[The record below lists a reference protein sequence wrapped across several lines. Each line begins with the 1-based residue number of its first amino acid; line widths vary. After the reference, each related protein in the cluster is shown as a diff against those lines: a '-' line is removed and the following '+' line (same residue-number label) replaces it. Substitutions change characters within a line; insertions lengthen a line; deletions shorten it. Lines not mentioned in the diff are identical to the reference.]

1 MGVNLMNYSSD
12 WCMSICAR
20 DICVCTV
27 LYFYFFLC
35 FPFFSFFFK
44 MHSND
49 INFYI
54 IESRKTWH
62 NMQLRVLSSIE
73 TEIKLSWISFLKTAQ
88 LIFFFQFIF
97 VKYNKL
103 FNFLSFDMNKL
114 SLLAKL
120 ENNVGTFLKTIP
132 TPYLL
137 SALQKKKSY
146 KTFIQK
152 IW

>member
-1 MGVNLMNYSSD
+1 
-12 WCMSICAR
+12 
-20 DICVCTV
+20 
-27 LYFYFFLC
+27 
-35 FPFFSFFFK
+35 

-97 VKYNKL
+97 RKVQQTIQ
-103 FNFLSFDMNKL
+103 FLVFWP
-114 SLLAKL
+114 
-120 ENNVGTFLKTIP
+120 EQIIFTC
-132 TPYLL
+132 
-137 SALQKKKSY
+137 
-146 KTFIQK
+146 
-152 IW
+152 

>member
-103 FNFLSFDMNKL
+103 FNFLSFDLNKL

-120 ENNVGTFLKTIP
+120 ENNVGTIFKNDPNPIP
-132 TPYLL
+132 AFRP
-137 SALQKKKSY
+137 AKKK
-146 KTFIQK
+146 KL
-152 IW
+152 